1 MTIPNSVIYGR
12 YDNKK
17 KRKVTL
23 MSHNFSRRN
32 FLKAS
37 LYGLGAATIGISLTG
52 CNSDDDNKLAENE
65 FAVSFNHGVASGD
78 PLSDAII
85 LWTRVTPA
93 GSPQGV
99 NLTLQIADDESFES
113 NLVQQTVVALA
124 SNDYT
129 VKIDFTGLN
138 AGSKY
143 YYRFV
148 TEDESS
154 PVGQFKTLP
163 EGDVSSVKFAV
174 MSCANFPAGY
184 FHAYAEA
191 AKMTDIDAVLHLG
204 DYIYEYGADG
214 YATENA
220 AALGRE
226 LAADNAE
233 EILSLEDYRKRYAL
247 YRSDASLQQLH
258 ANSPFIAV
266 WDDHEVANDTFKTGA
281 ENHNEGEGD
290 FTERKLAALQAYFEW
305 MPIRP
310 YVKGQTESLY
320 RQFEFGDL
328 VSLYMLDTR
337 HENRAKPLDYANYI
351 DPVSGQIDSNRF
363 ILDLIEPSQKLIG
376 TDQLIWL
383 QDGMVNSNAKWQVL
397 GQQVLMNR
405 MHIPAELLAELANPS
420 TQTAQTLTELAQI
433 KGRLLAGDPT
443 VTELE
448 KARVMTVAPY
458 NLDAWDGYPV
468 ERELILQTAHSLG
481 KNLITLAGDTHNAWG
496 GQLKDGKGNVCGYE
510 FAASSVSSPG
520 LEYYLQLP
528 EPMALQFAEALKLL
542 IDDLDYAN
550 IHQRGFMTVTFTAE
564 KAHSEWHLLSSVH
577 QSDYQMISQ
586 SSEVLAK

>member
-1 MTIPNSVIYGR
+1 MVAMII
-12 YDNKK
+12 KK
-17 KRKVTL
+17 TKGHL

-37 LYGLGAATIGISLTG
+37 MYGLGAATIAMSLTG
-52 CNSDDDNKLAENE
+52 CNSDDDNKLAEND
-65 FAVSFNHGVASGD
+65 FAINFNHGVASGD

-85 LWTRVTPA
+85 LWTRVTPSGA
-93 GSPQGV
+93 PQGV
-99 NLTLQIADDESFES
+99 NLTLQIADDENFDI
-113 NLVQQTVVALA
+113 NRVQQSVVALT

-129 VKIDFTGLN
+129 VKIDFAGLN

-148 TEDESS
+148 TENEVS
-154 PVGQFKTLP
+154 PTGQFKTLP
-163 EGDVSSVKFAV
+163 QGSVDSVKFAV
-174 MSCANFPAGY
+174 MSCANYPAGY

-191 AKMTDIDAVLHLG
+191 AKLTDIDAVLHLG
-204 DYIYEYGADG
+204 DYIYEYGMGG

-220 AALGRE
+220 QALGRE
-226 LAADNAE
+226 LADDNAG
-233 EILSLEDYRKRYAL
+233 EIITLEDYRKRYAL
-247 YRSDASLQQLH
+247 YRSDTSLQQLH

-266 WDDHEVANDTFKTGA
+266 WDDHEVANDSFKNGA
-281 ENHNEGEGD
+281 ENHNDGEGD
-290 FTERKLAALQAYFEW
+290 FTARKLAALQAYFEW

-320 RQFEFGDL
+320 RQFEYGDL

-337 HENRAKPLDYANYI
+337 HESRAKPLDYANYI
-351 DPVSGQIDSNRF
+351 DPVTGQIDSNRF
-363 ILDLIEPSQKLIG
+363 ILDLIEPTQKLIG

-383 QDGMVNSNAKWQVL
+383 QDGMINSNATWQVL

-420 TQTAQTLTELAQI
+420 AQTAQTLTELAQI

-443 VTELE
+443 LTEME
-448 KARVMTVAPY
+448 KARVTTLAPY

-468 ERELILQTAHSLG
+468 ERELILQTANEFN
-481 KNLITLAGDTHNAWG
+481 KNLIALAGDTHNAWG

-510 FAASSVSSPG
+510 FATSSVTSPG

-528 EPMALQFAEALKLL
+528 EQMALQFAEALKLL
-542 IDDLDYAN
+542 VDDLEYAN

-577 QSDYQMISQ
+577 QSDYQMSSQ
-586 SSEVLAK
+586 MTEVLAK

>member
-1 MTIPNSVIYGR
+1 MN
-12 YDNKK
+12 
-17 KRKVTL
+17 
-23 MSHNFSRRN
+23 HHFSRRN

-37 LYGLGAATIGISLTG
+37 IYGFGAATIAMSLTG
-52 CNSDDDNKLAENE
+52 CNRDNENKLAENE
-65 FAVSFNHGVASGD
+65 FSVSFNHGVASGD

-85 LWTRVTPA
+85 LWTRVTPV
-93 GSPQGV
+93 GTPQGV
-99 NLTLQIADDESFES
+99 NLTLQIADDENFEI

-148 TEDESS
+148 TEDETS
-154 PVGQFKTLP
+154 PVGQFNTLP
-163 EGDVSSVKFAV
+163 QGSINSVKFAV

-191 AKMTDIDAVLHLG
+191 AKLNDIDAVLHLG

-226 LAADNAE
+226 LAVDNAE
-233 EILSLEDYRKRYAL
+233 EIYTLDDYRKRYSL
-247 YRSDASLQQLH
+247 YRSDTALQQLH
-258 ANSPFIAV
+258 AAAPFIAV
-266 WDDHEVANDTFKTGA
+266 WDDHEVANDAFKNGA
-281 ENHNEGEGD
+281 ENHSEDEGD
-290 FTERKLAALQAYFEW
+290 FTARKLAALQAYFEW

-337 HENRAKPLDYANYI
+337 HESRAKPLDYANYI
-351 DPVSGQIDSNRF
+351 DPVTGQIDSNRF
-363 ILDLIEPSQKLIG
+363 ILDLIEPTQKLIG
-376 TDQLIWL
+376 TEQLIWL
-383 QDGMVNSNAKWQVL
+383 QDGMINSNAKWQVL

-443 VTELE
+443 LTDLE

-468 ERELILQTAHSLG
+468 EREMILQTAHSLG
-481 KNLITLAGDTHNAWG
+481 KKLITLAGDTHNAWSG
-496 GQLKDGKGNVCGYE
+496 PLKDGKGNVCGYE
-510 FAASSVSSPG
+510 FATSSVSSPG

-528 EPMALQFAEALKLL
+528 EQMALQFAEALKLL

-550 IHQRGFMTVTFTAE
+550 IHQRGFMTVTFTADKVE
-564 KAHSEWHLLSSVH
+564 CDWHLVSSVQTKDYILST
-577 QSDYQMISQ
+577 QSKA
-586 SSEVLAK
+586 LTL